1 MFRSAPRFIARPSA
15 LRTALP
21 ARRFISTAPPPQKS
35 RSWKSLV
42 ARLGLAGAIVY
53 YYNTT
58 DVFAEEPRRT
68 IAPAT
73 QVESETLPTIESI
86 SAERAQRKAVQQQLE
101 AQRQKEASAAEE
113 AARAQPTNAEPA
125 EGGIEGLEAEADQQG
140 AFNPETGE
148 INWDCPCLGGM
159 ATGPCGDEFKAAFS
173 CFVYSK
179 EEPKGMDCIDKFKD
193 MQNCF
198 RQYPEIYGSE
208 IDSDSDDDMT
218 ADAAADVS
226 TPDVSTPDV
235 STPDVSTPSDSTP
248 QPALSSE
255 RSPSPVQ
262 IEPKSKSESK
272 NKSIAPAPSGPHS
285 ADKVADNRRELGLV
299 PEHYRPEE
307 KQVKKQEPVSESES
321 LVPKAAHDGR

>member
-1 MFRSAPRFIARPSA
+1 MFRSAPGLIARSSA
-15 LRTALP
+15 LRTLPRAAPP
-21 ARRFISTAPPPQKS
+21 ARRFISTAPPAQKS

-42 ARLGLAGAIVY
+42 ARLGLAGTIVY

-58 DVFAEEPRRT
+58 DVFAEEPRQR
-68 IAPAT
+68 APALPAT
-73 QVESETLPTIESI
+73 EVESETLPTIESI
-86 SAERAQRKAVQQQLE
+86 AAERAQRKAVQQQLE

-113 AARAQPTNAEPA
+113 AARAQPSSAEPQ

-208 IDSDSDDDMT
+208 IDTDDDDDMT

-226 TPDVSTPDV
+226 TP
-235 STPDVSTPSDSTP
+235 SDSTP
-248 QPALSSE
+248 QPALSGE
-255 RSPSPVQ
+255 TNTDAPAPVKK
-262 IEPKSKSESK
+262 ESKSKSV
-272 NKSIAPAPSGPHS
+272 APSGPHS
-285 ADKVADNRRELGLV
+285 ADKVAENRRELGLV
-299 PEHYRPEE
+299 PENYRPEE
-307 KQVKKQEPVSESES
+307 KEVKKQEPVSESES